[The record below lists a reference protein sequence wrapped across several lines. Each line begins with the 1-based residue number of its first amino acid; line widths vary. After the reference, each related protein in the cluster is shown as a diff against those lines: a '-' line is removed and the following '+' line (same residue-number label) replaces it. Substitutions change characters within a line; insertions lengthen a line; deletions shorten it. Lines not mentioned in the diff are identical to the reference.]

1 MTTPASSTTIA
12 VTGAT
17 GHLGHLT
24 LQALLKRG
32 VPAGNLVALVRDPA
46 KATDLAAQGIQVR
59 QADYKQ
65 PETLRDALQGVN
77 RLLLV
82 SSNDFDDRVGQHRHV
97 IDAARAAGVDL
108 IAYTSIL
115 NADRSGMMLAGDH
128 QATEALLRDSG
139 VPFTLLRNGWYTE
152 NYDLKGAVKNGAILG
167 AAGTH
172 ALNPA
177 PRQDYAEAAAA
188 VLSTDGHAGQTYELA
203 GDEAVTLADLA
214 AEVARQ
220 SGQPVAYHDLSA
232 EEYART
238 LAGFGVPEGFAHVLA
253 DSDTGITRG
262 ELTTDRRDLSRLIGR
277 PTTPITRAVTDA
289 LNA

>member
-1 MTTPASSTTIA
+1 MTTTPARLIA

-17 GHLGHLT
+17 GHLGRLT
-24 LQALLKRG
+24 LQALLDRG

-46 KATDLAAQGIQVR
+46 KAADLAAQGIQVR
-59 QADYKQ
+59 QADYRQ
-65 PETLRDALQGVN
+65 PDTLSAALNGVN

-97 IDAARAAGVDL
+97 IDAARDAGVDL
-108 IAYTSIL
+108 IVYTSIL
-115 NADRSGMMLAGDH
+115 NADRSRMILAGDH

-152 NYDLKGAVKNGAILG
+152 NYDLKGAVTNGAILG
-167 AAGTH
+167 AAGSH

-177 PRQDYAEAAAA
+177 PRQDYAAAAAA

-262 ELTTDRRDLSRLIGR
+262 ELASESRDLSRLIGR
-277 PTTPITRAVTDA
+277 PTTPITQTVRDA
-289 LNA
+289 LTA

>member
-1 MTTPASSTTIA
+1 MTTPASTTTIA

-17 GHLGHLT
+17 GQLGRLT
-24 LQALLKRG
+24 LQALLDRG

-46 KATDLAAQGIQVR
+46 KAADLAAQGVQVR

-65 PETLRDALQGVN
+65 PETLRAALNGVN

-82 SSNDFDDRVGQHRHV
+82 SSNDFDDRVGQHRNV
-97 IDAARAAGVDL
+97 INAARDAGVGL

-115 NADRSGMMLAGDH
+115 NADRSEMILAGDH
-128 QATEALLRDSG
+128 KATEALLRDSG

-177 PRQDYAEAAAA
+177 PRRDYAEAAAA

-232 EEYART
+232 DEYART

-262 ELTTDRRDLSRLIGR
+262 ELASESRDLSRLIGR
-277 PTTPITRAVTDA
+277 PTTPTTQAVRDA
-289 LNA
+289 LTA

>member
-1 MTTPASSTTIA
+1 MTTPASTTIA

-32 VPAGNLVALVRDPA
+32 VPAGKLVALVRDPA
-46 KATDLAAQGIQVR
+46 KAADLAAQGIQVR

-65 PETLRDALQGVN
+65 PETLRAALQGVN

-97 IDAARAAGVDL
+97 IDAARDAGVDL

-115 NADRSGMMLAGDH
+115 NADRSGMILAGDH
-128 QATEALLRDSG
+128 QATEALLRESG

-203 GDEAVTLADLA
+203 GDEGVTLADLA

-232 EEYART
+232 DEYART

-262 ELTTDRRDLSRLIGR
+262 ELASGSRDMSRLIGR
-277 PTTPITRAVTDA
+277 PTTPITQAVTDA

>member
-1 MTTPASSTTIA
+1 MTTTPIIA

-46 KATDLAAQGIQVR
+46 KAADLAAQGIQVR
-59 QADYKQ
+59 RADYRQ
-65 PETLRDALQGVN
+65 PDTLSAALNGVN

-82 SSNDFDDRVGQHRHV
+82 SSNDFDDRVGQHRNV
-97 IDAARAAGVDL
+97 IEAARDAGVDL
-108 IAYTSIL
+108 IAYTSLL
-115 NADRSGMMLAGDH
+115 NADRSAMILAGDH
-128 QATEALLRDSG
+128 QATEAILRESG

-152 NYDLKGAVKNGAILG
+152 NYDLKGAVGSGAILG
-167 AAGTH
+167 AAGSH

-188 VLSTDGHAGQTYELA
+188 VLSSDGHAGQTYELA

-262 ELTTDRRDLSRLIGR
+262 ELASESRDLSRLIGR
-277 PTTPITRAVTDA
+277 PTTPVAQAVRDA
-289 LNA
+289 LTA

>member
-1 MTTPASSTTIA
+1 MTTTPARTIA

-17 GHLGHLT
+17 GQLGRLT
-24 LQALLKRG
+24 LQALLDRG

-46 KATDLAAQGIQVR
+46 KAADLAAQGIQVR
-59 QADYKQ
+59 QADYRQ
-65 PETLRDALQGVN
+65 PDTLTAALNGVN

-82 SSNDFDDRVGQHRHV
+82 SSNDFDDRAGQHRNV
-97 IDAARAAGVDL
+97 INAARDAGVDL

-115 NADRSGMMLAGDH
+115 NADRSGMILAGDH

-167 AAGTH
+167 AAGSH

-177 PRQDYAEAAAA
+177 PRRDYAEAAAA

-262 ELTTDRRDLSRLIGR
+262 ELASESRDLSRLIGR
-277 PTTPITRAVTDA
+277 PTTPITQAVTDA

>member
-1 MTTPASSTTIA
+1 MPTPTIA

-24 LQALLKRG
+24 LQALLRRG
-32 VPAGNLVALVRDPA
+32 VPAGSLVTLVRDPA
-46 KATDLAAQGIQVR
+46 KASDLAAQGIQVR

-65 PETLRDALQGVN
+65 PDSLRAALTGVN
-77 RLLLV
+77 RLLLI
-82 SSNDFDDRVGQHRHV
+82 SSNDFDDRLGQHRNV
-97 IDAARAAGVDL
+97 IEAAREAGVDL

-115 NADRSGMMLAGDH
+115 NADRSGMILAGDH
-128 QATEALLRDSG
+128 QATETLLRESG

-167 AAGTH
+167 AAGDH
-172 ALNPA
+172 ALQPA

-203 GDEAVTLADLA
+203 GDEAVTLGDLA

-220 SGQPVAYHDLSA
+220 SGQSVAYHNLSA
-232 EEYART
+232 DEYART
-238 LAGFGVPEGFAHVLA
+238 LAGFGLPEGFAHVLA

-262 ELTTDRRDLSRLIGR
+262 ELATDRRDLSRLIGR
-277 PTTPITRAVTDA
+277 PTTPVTQAVRDA
-289 LNA
+289 LTA

>member
-1 MTTPASSTTIA
+1 MTTTPARTIA

-17 GHLGHLT
+17 GHLGRLT
-24 LQALLKRG
+24 LQALIKRG

-46 KATDLAAQGIQVR
+46 KAADLAAQGIQVR
-59 QADYKQ
+59 QADYRQ
-65 PETLRDALQGVN
+65 PDTLSAALNGVN
-77 RLLLV
+77 RLLLI

-97 IDAARAAGVDL
+97 IDAARNAGVDL
-108 IAYTSIL
+108 IAYTSLL
-115 NADRSGMMLAGDH
+115 NADRSGMILAGDH
-128 QATEALLRDSG
+128 QATEALLRESG

-167 AAGTH
+167 AAGNH
-172 ALNPA
+172 ALQPA

-203 GDEAVTLADLA
+203 GDEAITLADLA

-232 EEYART
+232 QEYART

-262 ELTTDRRDLSRLIGR
+262 ELASESRDLSRLIGR
-277 PTTPITRAVTDA
+277 PTTPTTQAVRDA
-289 LNA
+289 LTA

>member
-1 MTTPASSTTIA
+1 MTTPASTTTIA

-17 GHLGHLT
+17 GQLGRLT
-24 LQALLKRG
+24 LQALLDRG

-46 KATDLAAQGIQVR
+46 KAADLAAQGIQVR
-59 QADYKQ
+59 QADYRQ
-65 PETLRDALQGVN
+65 PETLSAALNGVN

-82 SSNDFDDRVGQHRHV
+82 SSNDFDDRAGQHRNV
-97 IDAARAAGVDL
+97 INAARDAGVDL

-115 NADRSGMMLAGDH
+115 NADRSGMILAGDH
-128 QATEALLRDSG
+128 KATEALLRDSG

-167 AAGTH
+167 AAGSH

-177 PRQDYAEAAAA
+177 PRRDYAEAAAA

-262 ELTTDRRDLSRLIGR
+262 ELASESRDLSRLIGR
-277 PTTPITRAVTDA
+277 PTTPITQAVTDA

>member
-1 MTTPASSTTIA
+1 MTTPASTTTIA

-17 GHLGHLT
+17 GQLGRLT
-24 LQALLKRG
+24 LQALLDRG

-46 KATDLAAQGIQVR
+46 KAADLAAQGVQVR

-65 PETLRDALQGVN
+65 PETLRAALNGVN

-82 SSNDFDDRVGQHRHV
+82 SSNDFDDRVGQHRNV
-97 IDAARAAGVDL
+97 INAARDAGVGL

-115 NADRSGMMLAGDH
+115 NADRSEMILVSDH
-128 QATEALLRDSG
+128 KATEALLRDSG

-177 PRQDYAEAAAA
+177 PRRDYAEAAAA

-232 EEYART
+232 DEYART

-262 ELTTDRRDLSRLIGR
+262 ELASESRDLSRLIGR
-277 PTTPITRAVTDA
+277 PTTPTTQAVRDA
-289 LNA
+289 LTA

>member
-1 MTTPASSTTIA
+1 MTTPASTTIA

-17 GHLGHLT
+17 GQLGRLT
-24 LQALLKRG
+24 LQALLDRG

-46 KATDLAAQGIQVR
+46 KAADLAAQGIQVR
-59 QADYKQ
+59 QADYRQ
-65 PETLRDALQGVN
+65 PDTLSAALNGVN

-97 IDAARAAGVDL
+97 IEAARDAGVDL

-115 NADRSGMMLAGDH
+115 NADRSGMILAGDH

-277 PTTPITRAVTDA
+277 PTTPITQAVTDA

>member
-1 MTTPASSTTIA
+1 MTTTPARTIA

-17 GHLGHLT
+17 GHLGRLT
-24 LQALLKRG
+24 LQALIKRG

-46 KATDLAAQGIQVR
+46 KAADLAAQGIQVR
-59 QADYKQ
+59 QADYRQ
-65 PETLRDALQGVN
+65 PDTLSAALNGVN
-77 RLLLV
+77 RLLLI

-97 IDAARAAGVDL
+97 IDAARNAGVDL
-108 IAYTSIL
+108 IAYTSLL
-115 NADRSGMMLAGDH
+115 NADRSGMILAGDH
-128 QATEALLRDSG
+128 QATEALLRESG

-167 AAGTH
+167 AAGNH
-172 ALNPA
+172 ALQPA

-203 GDEAVTLADLA
+203 GDEAITLADLA

-238 LAGFGVPEGFAHVLA
+238 LAGFGVPDGFAQVLA

-262 ELTTDRRDLSRLIGR
+262 ELASESRDLSRLIGR
-277 PTTPITRAVTDA
+277 PTTPTTQAVRDA
-289 LNA
+289 LTA

>member
-1 MTTPASSTTIA
+1 MTTTPARTIA

-17 GHLGHLT
+17 GQLGRLT
-24 LQALLKRG
+24 LQALLDRG

-46 KATDLAAQGIQVR
+46 KAADLAAQGIQVR
-59 QADYKQ
+59 QADYRQ
-65 PETLRDALQGVN
+65 PDTLSAALNGVN

-82 SSNDFDDRVGQHRHV
+82 SSNDFDDRVGQHRNV
-97 IDAARAAGVDL
+97 INAARDAGVDL

-115 NADRSGMMLAGDH
+115 NADRSGMILAGDH
-128 QATEALLRDSG
+128 QATEALLRESG

-177 PRQDYAEAAAA
+177 PRRDYAEAAAA

-220 SGQPVAYHDLSA
+220 SGQPVTYHDLSP

-277 PTTPITRAVTDA
+277 PTTPITQAVTDA

>member
-1 MTTPASSTTIA
+1 MTTTPARTIA

-17 GHLGHLT
+17 GHLGRLT
-24 LQALLKRG
+24 LQALLNRG

-46 KATDLAAQGIQVR
+46 KAADLAAQGIQVR
-59 QADYKQ
+59 QADYRQ
-65 PETLRDALQGVN
+65 PDTLSAALNGVN

-97 IDAARAAGVDL
+97 IDAARDAGVDL
-108 IAYTSIL
+108 IAYTSLL
-115 NADRSGMMLAGDH
+115 NADRSGMILAGDH
-128 QATEALLRDSG
+128 QATEALLRESG

-167 AAGTH
+167 AAGSH
-172 ALNPA
+172 ALQPA

-203 GDEAVTLADLA
+203 GDEAITLADLA

-238 LAGFGVPEGFAHVLA
+238 LAGFGVPDGFAHVLA

-262 ELTTDRRDLSRLIGR
+262 ELASESRDLSRLIGR
-277 PTTPITRAVTDA
+277 PTTPTTQAVRDA
-289 LNA
+289 LTA

>member
-1 MTTPASSTTIA
+1 MTTTPARTIA

-17 GHLGHLT
+17 GHLGRLT
-24 LQALLKRG
+24 LQALIKRG

-46 KATDLAAQGIQVR
+46 KAADLAAQGIQVR
-59 QADYKQ
+59 QADYRQ
-65 PETLRDALQGVN
+65 PDTLSAALNGVN
-77 RLLLV
+77 RLLLI
-82 SSNDFDDRVGQHRHV
+82 SSNDFDDRVWQHRHV
-97 IDAARAAGVDL
+97 IDAARNAGVDL
-108 IAYTSIL
+108 IAYTSLL
-115 NADRSGMMLAGDH
+115 NADRSGMILAGDH
-128 QATEALLRDSG
+128 QATEALLRESG

-167 AAGTH
+167 AAGNH
-172 ALNPA
+172 ALQPA

-203 GDEAVTLADLA
+203 GDEAITLADLA

-238 LAGFGVPEGFAHVLA
+238 LAGFGVPDGFAQVLA

-262 ELTTDRRDLSRLIGR
+262 ELASESRDLSRLIGR
-277 PTTPITRAVTDA
+277 PTTPTTQAVRDA
-289 LNA
+289 LTA

>member
-1 MTTPASSTTIA
+1 MTTTPIIA

-24 LQALLKRG
+24 LQALLERG

-46 KATDLAAQGIQVR
+46 KASDLAAQGIQVR

-65 PETLRDALQGVN
+65 PGTLRAALSGVT

-82 SSNDFDDRVGQHRHV
+82 SSNDFDDRVGQHRNV
-97 IDAARAAGVDL
+97 IEAARDAGVDL
-108 IAYTSIL
+108 IAYTSLL
-115 NADRSGMMLAGDH
+115 NADHSGMILAGDH
-128 QATEALLRDSG
+128 QATEAILRESG
-139 VPFTLLRNGWYTE
+139 VPFALLRNGWYTE

-188 VLSTDGHAGQTYELA
+188 VLSSDGHAGQTYELA

-238 LAGFGVPEGFAHVLA
+238 LVGFGVSEGFAHVLA

-262 ELTTDRRDLSRLIGR
+262 ELASDRRDLSRLIGR
-277 PTTPITRAVTDA
+277 PTTPVTQAVQAA
-289 LNA
+289 LTA

>member
-1 MTTPASSTTIA
+1 MTTTPARTIA

-17 GHLGHLT
+17 GHLGRLT
-24 LQALLKRG
+24 LQALLNRG

-46 KATDLAAQGIQVR
+46 KAADLAAQGIQVR
-59 QADYKQ
+59 QADYRQ
-65 PETLRDALQGVN
+65 PDTLSAALNGVN
-77 RLLLV
+77 RLLLI

-97 IDAARAAGVDL
+97 IDAARDAGVDL
-108 IAYTSIL
+108 IAYTSLL
-115 NADRSGMMLAGDH
+115 NADRSGMILAGDH
-128 QATEALLRDSG
+128 QATEALLRESG

-167 AAGTH
+167 AAGNH
-172 ALNPA
+172 ALQPA

-203 GDEAVTLADLA
+203 GDEAITLADLA

-238 LAGFGVPEGFAHVLA
+238 LAGFGVPDGFAQVLA

-262 ELTTDRRDLSRLIGR
+262 ELASESRDLSRLIGR
-277 PTTPITRAVTDA
+277 PTTPTTQAVRDA
-289 LNA
+289 LTA

>member
-1 MTTPASSTTIA
+1 MTTTPARTIA

-17 GHLGHLT
+17 GQLGRLT
-24 LQALLKRG
+24 LQALLDRG

-46 KATDLAAQGIQVR
+46 KAADLAAQGIQVR
-59 QADYKQ
+59 QADYRQ
-65 PETLRDALQGVN
+65 PDTLSAALNGVN

-82 SSNDFDDRVGQHRHV
+82 SSNDFDDRVGQHRNV
-97 IDAARAAGVDL
+97 INAARDAGVDL

-115 NADRSGMMLAGDH
+115 NADRSGMILAGDH
-128 QATEALLRDSG
+128 QATEALLRESG

-177 PRQDYAEAAAA
+177 PRRDYAEAAAA

-220 SGQPVAYHDLSA
+220 SGQPVAYHDLSP

-277 PTTPITRAVTDA
+277 PTTPITQAVTDA

>member
-1 MTTPASSTTIA
+1 MTPTPIIA

-32 VPAGNLVALVRDPA
+32 VPAGNLIALVRDPA
-46 KATDLAAQGIQVR
+46 KAADLAAQGIQVR
-59 QADYKQ
+59 RADYRQ
-65 PETLRDALQGVN
+65 PDTLSAALNGVN

-82 SSNDFDDRVGQHRHV
+82 SSNDFDDRVGQHRNV
-97 IDAARAAGVDL
+97 IEAARDAGVDL
-108 IAYTSIL
+108 IAYTSLL
-115 NADRSGMMLAGDH
+115 NADRSAMILAGDH
-128 QATEALLRDSG
+128 QATEAILRESG

-152 NYDLKGAVKNGAILG
+152 NYDLKGAVGSGAILG
-167 AAGTH
+167 AAGSH

-188 VLSTDGHAGQTYELA
+188 VLSSDGHAGQTYELA

-253 DSDTGITRG
+253 DSDTGITRA
-262 ELTTDRRDLSRLIGR
+262 ELASESRDLSRLIGR
-277 PTTPITRAVTDA
+277 PTTPVAQAVRDA
-289 LNA
+289 LTA

>member
-1 MTTPASSTTIA
+1 MTTPASTTTIA

-17 GHLGHLT
+17 GQLGRLT
-24 LQALLKRG
+24 LQALLDRG

-46 KATDLAAQGIQVR
+46 KAADLAAQGIQVR
-59 QADYKQ
+59 QADYRQ
-65 PETLRDALQGVN
+65 PETLSAALNGVN

-82 SSNDFDDRVGQHRHV
+82 SSNDFDDRAGQHRNV
-97 IDAARAAGVDL
+97 INAARDAGVDL

-115 NADRSGMMLAGDH
+115 NADRSGMILAGDH

-167 AAGTH
+167 AAGSH

-177 PRQDYAEAAAA
+177 PRRDYAEAAAA

-262 ELTTDRRDLSRLIGR
+262 ELASESRDLSRLIGR
-277 PTTPITRAVTDA
+277 PTTPITQAVTDA

>member
-1 MTTPASSTTIA
+1 MTTPASTTIA

-17 GHLGHLT
+17 GQLGRLT
-24 LQALLKRG
+24 LQALLDRG

-46 KATDLAAQGIQVR
+46 KAADLAAQGIQVR
-59 QADYKQ
+59 QADYRQ
-65 PETLRDALQGVN
+65 PETLSAALNGVN

-82 SSNDFDDRVGQHRHV
+82 SSNDFDDRAGQHRNV
-97 IDAARAAGVDL
+97 INAARDAGVDL

-115 NADRSGMMLAGDH
+115 NADRSGMILAGDH

-167 AAGTH
+167 AAGSH

-177 PRQDYAEAAAA
+177 PRRDYAEAAAA

-262 ELTTDRRDLSRLIGR
+262 ELASESRDLSRLIGR
-277 PTTPITRAVTDA
+277 PTTPITQAVRDA

>member
-1 MTTPASSTTIA
+1 MTTTPARTIA

-17 GHLGHLT
+17 GHLGRLT
-24 LQALLKRG
+24 LQALIKRG

-46 KATDLAAQGIQVR
+46 KAADLAAQGIQVR
-59 QADYKQ
+59 QADYRQ
-65 PETLRDALQGVN
+65 PDTLSAALNGVN
-77 RLLLV
+77 RLLLI

-97 IDAARAAGVDL
+97 IDAARNAGVDL
-108 IAYTSIL
+108 IAYTSLL
-115 NADRSGMMLAGDH
+115 NADRSGMILAGDH
-128 QATEALLRDSG
+128 QATEALLRESG

-167 AAGTH
+167 AAGNH
-172 ALNPA
+172 ALQPA

-203 GDEAVTLADLA
+203 GDEAITLADLA

-238 LAGFGVPEGFAHVLA
+238 LAGFGVPDGFAHVLA

-262 ELTTDRRDLSRLIGR
+262 ELASESRDLSRLIGR
-277 PTTPITRAVTDA
+277 PTTPTTQAVRDA
-289 LNA
+289 LTA

>member
-1 MTTPASSTTIA
+1 MTTTPARTIA

-17 GHLGHLT
+17 GHLGRLT
-24 LQALLKRG
+24 LQALIKRG

-46 KATDLAAQGIQVR
+46 KAADLAAQGIQVR
-59 QADYKQ
+59 QADYRQ
-65 PETLRDALQGVN
+65 PDTLSAALNGVN
-77 RLLLV
+77 RLLLI

-97 IDAARAAGVDL
+97 IDAARNAGVDL
-108 IAYTSIL
+108 IAYTSLL
-115 NADRSGMMLAGDH
+115 NADRSGMILAGDH
-128 QATEALLRDSG
+128 QATEGLLRESG

-167 AAGTH
+167 AAGSH

-188 VLSTDGHAGQTYELA
+188 VLSSDGHAGQTYELA
-203 GDEAVTLADLA
+203 GDEAITLADLA

-238 LAGFGVPEGFAHVLA
+238 LAGFGVPDGFAHVLA

-262 ELTTDRRDLSRLIGR
+262 ELASESRDLSRLIGR
-277 PTTPITRAVTDA
+277 PTTPTTQAVRDA
-289 LNA
+289 LTA